1 MLFAS
6 KSGAGIRKLFDRDR
20 VIRLILLSVTMVL
33 TLGAL
38 VFPYSLRQSSFPL
51 KTGEVVPQD
60 ILAPFAQ
67 SYSSTVLSDQARQTA
82 SDNVQTIY
90 LPAEPAITRR
100 QIEKLRVALNFVSN
114 VRADT
119 FSTQAQKQA
128 DLAAMTDLPIRPEM
142 GDRLNALSDSRWQ
155 VIQQETLSV
164 LEQVMRTTIRDR
176 QLGDAQRNVPTLIS
190 YSIPQDQ
197 AALISELVV
206 PFIVPNSLSS
216 PEQTQAARQ
225 EAMRGIQPVQRSY
238 AAAEIIVRRGQ
249 IITPAALEALQAF
262 GLIQN
267 QGETQNFLAATAL
280 SVVSGILIGLYIYR
294 RRITVF
300 SRFSNLVLIA
310 AYFLLFLYGAR
321 FIIPN
326 RTIIPYLFPISA
338 FGLTIGSLFAMEIG
352 LVFSIFL
359 GILAA
364 YGMPNGL
371 DLTLFYILSSICG
384 ILILGKGRRII
395 NFFYAGLAIGLS
407 GGAII
412 LGYRLADSMTDAIGL
427 TTLIGAGLL
436 NGFAAASLTLLFQF
450 LFAQVLGLTTAL
462 QLLDLSR
469 PDHPLLQLLLRNA
482 PGTYQHSLQ
491 VANLAEQAAE
501 AINADALL
509 IRVGCLYHDIGK
521 SANSAFF
528 VENQVPGK
536 IDSHD
541 NQDPSLSAAIIIRH
555 VTNGVDLAKKYRI
568 PSRIQDFIRE
578 HHGTLLTRY
587 QYAKALEA
595 LASQREAGED
605 IPSLIDPENFRYPG
619 PRPRSRETALLMLA
633 DGCEAK
639 ARADIP
645 KNEEELR
652 GLVKKVIDYLQS
664 EGQFDETALT
674 LRDLHEVSESFVK
687 TLRNTYHP
695 RLPYPEI
702 KTIPVTQ
709 ENPVHSVIKGAVSK
723 E

>member
-1 MLFAS
+1 M
-6 KSGAGIRKLFDRDR
+6 
-20 VIRLILLSVTMVL
+20 
-33 TLGAL
+33 
-38 VFPYSLRQSSFPL
+38 
-51 KTGEVVPQD
+51 VPQD
-60 ILAPFAQ
+60 ILAPYALT
-67 SYSSTVLSDQARQTA
+67 YSSTVLTEQARQAA
-82 SDNVQTIY
+82 STNVQTIY
-90 LPAEPAITRR
+90 LPADPAITRR

-119 FSTQAQKQA
+119 FATPAQKRA
-128 DLAAMTDLPIRPEM
+128 DLAAMTDLPIRPEIS
-142 GDRLNALSDSRWQ
+142 DRLIAQSDSRWQ

-164 LEQVMRTTIRDR
+164 LEQVMRNTIREG
-176 QLGDAQRNVPTLIS
+176 QLWDAQRNVPTLIS

-197 AALISELVV
+197 AAMISELVV
-206 PFIVPNSLSS
+206 PFIVPNSLTS
-216 PEQTQAARQ
+216 PEQTNAARQ
-225 EAMRGIQPVQRSY
+225 EAMRMVQPIERSY
-238 AAAEIIVRRGQ
+238 ASAEIIVRRGQ

-262 GLIQN
+262 NLIQN
-267 QGETQNFLAATAL
+267 QGETQNILAAAAL
-280 SVVSGILIGLYIYR
+280 SVVIGVLVGLYVYR

-310 AYFLLFLYGAR
+310 AYFLLILYAAR

-352 LVFSIFL
+352 MVFSIFL

-412 LGYRLADSMTDAIGL
+412 LGYRLADSITDAMGL

-436 NGFAAASLTLLFQF
+436 NGLASASLTLLFQF
-450 LFAQVLGLTTAL
+450 ISAQALGLTTAL

-469 PDHPLLQLLLRNA
+469 PDHPLLQLLLRTA

-501 AINADALL
+501 AINADTLL
-509 IRVGCLYHDIGK
+509 VRVGCLYHDIGK
-521 SANSAFF
+521 VTNPSFF
-528 VENQVPGK
+528 VENQIPGK

-541 NQDPSLSAAIIIRH
+541 DQDPHLSAATIIRH
-555 VTNGVDLAKKYRI
+555 VNDGVDLARKYRI
-568 PSRIQDFIRE
+568 PARIQDFIRE
-578 HHGTLLTRY
+578 HHGTLITRY
-587 QYAKALEA
+587 QYAKAMEA
-595 LASQREAGED
+595 YTSQREILASQMDMDLNKPDSIDREH
-605 IPSLIDPENFRYPG
+605 FRYPG
-619 PRPRSRETALLMLA
+619 PRPRSRETVLLMLA

-645 KNEEELR
+645 KTEEELR
-652 GLVKKVIDYLQS
+652 GLVKKVVDYLQS
-664 EGQFDETALT
+664 EGQLDETALT

-702 KTIPVTQ
+702 KTVPVSQ
-709 ENPVHSVIKGAVSK
+709 VVASLPAQKEAVLK